1 MVQYNTFMVQYNTF
15 IMVQYNT
22 FITVHYNTIQQ
33 GTDVIT
39 GLETWQCKQSPAVQY
54 ITLNY
59 CTI

>member
-15 IMVQYNT
+15 IMVQ
-22 FITVHYNTIQQ
+22 YNTIQQ